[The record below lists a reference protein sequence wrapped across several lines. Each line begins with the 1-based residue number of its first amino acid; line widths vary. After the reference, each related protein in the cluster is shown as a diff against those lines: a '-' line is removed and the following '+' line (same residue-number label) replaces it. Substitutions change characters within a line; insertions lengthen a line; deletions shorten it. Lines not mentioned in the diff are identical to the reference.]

1 MNLIT
6 AIIALIKYALGNI
19 NIVNNIY
26 SDVQQVA
33 NDSYYEFEIK
43 NGQIHGMV
51 LVLKGNVSV
60 APKVQNGGG
69 MFDMK
74 TSKKYYLKNT
84 TEASILYDIVS
95 EKGHLSMLIKIRNY
109 FKNNLKDSEGK
120 PKGIDD
126 LHFSSFAIIKS
137 CETYS
142 LMYPKYKKYCQFL
155 KSFFKNILMI

>member
-1 MNLIT
+1 M
-6 AIIALIKYALGNI
+6 
-19 NIVNNIY
+19 NNIY

-109 FKNNLKDSEGK
+109 FKNNLKDSEG
-120 PKGIDD
+120 P
-126 LHFSSFAIIKS
+126 
-137 CETYS
+137 
-142 LMYPKYKKYCQFL
+142 
-155 KSFFKNILMI
+155 